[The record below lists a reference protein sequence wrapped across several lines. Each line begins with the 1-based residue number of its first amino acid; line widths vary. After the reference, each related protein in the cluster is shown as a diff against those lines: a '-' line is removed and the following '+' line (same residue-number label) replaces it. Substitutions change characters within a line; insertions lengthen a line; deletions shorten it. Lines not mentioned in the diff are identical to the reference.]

1 MDHCKSN
8 QAGDWSR
15 AGHSTAN
22 SALLLYFITKDLLVQ
37 LLCHQKLREGSICKL
52 LDFYIYEQQELPRL
66 QTGLQSSVKQRSVN
80 IMLFLSDIWN
90 PILLV
95 HVLQMNI
102 HIYPSHLD
110 IHIHGSHIYIH
121 DLYNWSLFTFI
132 FMSFVFKFTTIHQNH
147 IHIHD
152 IFMISLF
159 IFM

>member
-1 MDHCKSN
+1 MIEKTNIQVLAGARQQSMDHCKSN

-90 PILLV
+90 PILLQGQT
-95 HVLQMNI
+95 LIGNI
-102 HIYPSHLD
+102 
-110 IHIHGSHIYIH
+110 
-121 DLYNWSLFTFI
+121 
-132 FMSFVFKFTTIHQNH
+132 
-147 IHIHD
+147 
-152 IFMISLF
+152 
-159 IFM
+159 